1 MWFEHAHYYRTI
13 VEEIKEI
20 RTMNDNEQ
28 MEFFYEIFDAS
39 LPRLGPGD
47 DHSTMQ
53 ALDML
58 LSTRPKLTDEPGSV
72 KLRILDIGC
81 GNGAQTIQ
89 LAKHIDG
96 TILAVDNHQPFLD
109 ELQRR
114 AEAEG
119 VSDKIQL
126 YPRDMCDLGLV
137 ESSFDLIWSEG
148 ALYIMG
154 FREGLAV
161 CHNLLAPGGLMA
173 ISELSWL
180 QPDPPA
186 ECRQYF
192 VNEYPAMVDIDS
204 NVSTIKNC
212 GYDLLGH
219 FTMPESAWKESYY
232 LPLGDRLQSFRKKY
246 ATDPERIEMIDSV
259 QMEIDLYSKYS
270 GYYGYVFFLM
280 QHSQP

>member
-1 MWFEHAHYYRTI
+1 
-13 VEEIKEI
+13 
-20 RTMNDNEQ
+20 MNDNEQ

-47 DHSTMQ
+47 DHSTKQ
-53 ALDML
+53 ALDVL
-58 LSTRPKLTDEPGSV
+58 LSTRPKITDQPGSV

-119 VSDKIQL
+119 VSEKIQL

-137 ESSFDLIWSEG
+137 EGSFDLIWSEG

-173 ISELSWL
+173 VSELSWL
-180 QPDPPA
+180 RPDPPA
-186 ECRQYF
+186 ECSQYF
-192 VNEYPAMVDIDS
+192 VNEYPVMVDIDS

-219 FTMPESAWKESYY
+219 FTLPESAWKESYY
-232 LPLGDRLQSFRKKY
+232 HPLEDRLQSFRKKY

-259 QMEIDLYSKYS
+259 QMEIDFYRKYS

-280 QHSQP
+280 QHSQQ

>member
-1 MWFEHAHYYRTI
+1 
-13 VEEIKEI
+13 
-20 RTMNDNEQ
+20 MNENEKI
-28 MEFFYEIFDAS
+28 EFFYEIFDAS

-47 DHSTMQ
+47 DHSTRQ
-53 ALDML
+53 ALGML
-58 LSTRPKLTDEPGSV
+58 LSTRAKLTDEPSSI
-72 KLRILDIGC
+72 KLKILDIGC

-96 TILAVDNHQPFLD
+96 TILAVDNHRPYLD
-109 ELQRR
+109 ELRRR
-114 AEAEG
+114 AEAED

-126 YPRDMCDLGLV
+126 CLKDMRELGLV
-137 ESSFDLIWSEG
+137 ERSFDLIWSEG

-161 CHNLLAPGGLMA
+161 CQNLLVPGGLMA
-173 ISELSWL
+173 VSELCWL
-180 QPDPPA
+180 RPDPPA

-192 VNEYPAMVDIDS
+192 VKEYPVMVDIDS
-204 NVSTIKNC
+204 NMSAIKNC

-219 FTMPESAWKESYY
+219 FTLSESAWKESYY
-232 LPLGDRLQSFRKKY
+232 FPLGDRLQSLRDKY
-246 ATDPERIEMIDSV
+246 ATDSERMEMIDSV
-259 QMEIDLYSKYS
+259 QMEIDFYRKYS

>member
-1 MWFEHAHYYRTI
+1 MWCEHAHYYKTI

-20 RTMNDNEQ
+20 WTMNDNEQ

-47 DHSTMQ
+47 DHSTKQ
-53 ALDML
+53 ALDVL
-58 LSTRPKLTDEPGSV
+58 LSTRPKITDQPGSV

-119 VSDKIQL
+119 VSEKIQL

-137 ESSFDLIWSEG
+137 EGSFDLIWSEG

-173 ISELSWL
+173 VSELSWL
-180 QPDPPA
+180 RPDPPA
-186 ECRQYF
+186 ECSQYF
-192 VNEYPAMVDIDS
+192 VNEYPVMVDIDS

-232 LPLGDRLQSFRKKY
+232 HPLEDRLQSFRKKY
-246 ATDPERIEMIDSV
+246 ATDPERIKMIDSV
-259 QMEIDLYSKYS
+259 QMEIDFYRKYS

-280 QHSQP
+280 QHSQQ

>member
-1 MWFEHAHYYRTI
+1 
-13 VEEIKEI
+13 
-20 RTMNDNEQ
+20 MNDNEQ

-47 DHSTMQ
+47 DHSTKQ
-53 ALDML
+53 ALDVL
-58 LSTRPKLTDEPGSV
+58 LSTRPKTTDQQGSV

-119 VSDKIQL
+119 VSEKIQL

-137 ESSFDLIWSEG
+137 EGSFDLIWSEG

-173 ISELSWL
+173 VSELSWL
-180 QPDPPA
+180 RPDPPA
-186 ECRQYF
+186 ECSQYF
-192 VNEYPAMVDIDS
+192 VNEYPVMMDIDS

-212 GYDLLGH
+212 GYDLLGY
-219 FTMPESAWKESYY
+219 FTLPESAWKESYY
-232 LPLGDRLQSFRKKY
+232 HPLEDRLQSFRKKY

-259 QMEIDLYSKYS
+259 QMEIDFYRKYS

-280 QHSQP
+280 QHSQQ